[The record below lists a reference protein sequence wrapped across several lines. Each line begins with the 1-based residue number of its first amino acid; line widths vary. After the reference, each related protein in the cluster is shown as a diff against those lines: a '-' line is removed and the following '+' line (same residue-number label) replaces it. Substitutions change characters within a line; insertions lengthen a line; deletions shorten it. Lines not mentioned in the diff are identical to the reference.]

1 VRKIIVIADVTLN
14 GVVQAPG
21 AVDEDTSGGFK
32 YGGWIAP
39 YVDKHM
45 LEAAR
50 KFMEPASYLLGRKTF
65 EIFANYWPRHADFW
79 PGINQEIK
87 YVFSK
92 TMKTSDPI
100 AIGWK
105 NTVFI
110 QSLEDVKRV
119 KKSEGKDIQVWG
131 SGKLVQL
138 LLKNDLV
145 DEIYLK
151 IYPLTLSEG
160 KKLFEDGTI
169 SAAFKLVESYVTAT
183 GVIIAKYKRDGNV
196 NNATVTLEGRGDLTL

>member
-1 VRKIIVIADVTLN
+1 VRKIIVIADITLN

-21 AVDEDTSGGFK
+21 ALAEDTSGGFK

-39 YVDKHM
+39 YLDKDM
-45 LEAAR
+45 FEAAK

-65 EIFANYWPRHADFW
+65 EIFANYWPSHADFW

-105 NTVFI
+105 NTVFL

-119 KKSEGKDIQVWG
+119 KKIEGNDIQVWG

-145 DEIYLK
+145 DEICLK

-160 KKLFEDGTI
+160 KKLFDGGTI
-169 SAAFKLVESYVTAT
+169 SAAFRLVESDVTTT
-183 GVIIAKYKRDGNV
+183 GVIIAKYKRDGKV
-196 NNATVTLEGRGDLTL
+196 NNATVTLEGREDLTL